1 MRRAIGL
8 TYQQCLV
15 KMWFAKR
22 TKLKNDLTL
31 IANGW
36 LAAHSMEPWVL
47 PSLWC
52 YSAGDYVAYK
62 INGLILGDRFLFSGP
77 HYTSLR
83 FISLED
89 WSKNTTITVKRSDT
103 GLCRDD
109 R

>member
-1 MRRAIGL
+1 
-8 TYQQCLV
+8 
-15 KMWFAKR
+15 MWFAKR

-109 R
+109 G

>member
-1 MRRAIGL
+1 
-8 TYQQCLV
+8 
-15 KMWFAKR
+15 MWFAKR